1 LARYLVRA
9 EKERK
14 MKSNANSTHVVL
26 AGSYR
31 TGVVDDEIQK
41 RNKNKRQK
49 RIFKDMFML
58 GIQAKS
64 GLDIY
69 QRQAA
74 RGCRE

>member
-1 LARYLVRA
+1 MPTVRTSFLQAAIEQESLMMRSKKEIKIKGKKEYL
-9 EKERK
+9 
-14 MKSNANSTHVVL
+14 
-26 AGSYR
+26 
-31 TGVVDDEIQK
+31 
-41 RNKNKRQK
+41 
-49 RIFKDMFML
+49 RICLMFML